1 MTNQN
6 SSESSQ
12 GLHRYAACLAIAGSA
27 AFLALLTIVSF
38 LEPQISTAWDLV
50 SDYELGSYGWMMRL
64 AFFCFAIYGIAMF
77 VALRPYVQT
86 RKGRYGL
93 LLLLIAGVIGGV
105 GAGIFTTDPT
115 YAQTSTTIGDL
126 HTLCGLTYILGFPIA
141 ATFISRDL
149 AANSKWFAHRRW
161 VNLVT
166 ILVWIGVAAFFLSSP
181 PLVQG
186 LVGYPNR
193 YMVVI
198 YQVWI
203 LVVAGLTW
211 RLDKQNK
218 GETKE

>member
-1 MTNQN
+1 
-6 SSESSQ
+6 
-12 GLHRYAACLAIAGSA
+12 
-27 AFLALLTIVSF
+27 
-38 LEPQISTAWDLV
+38 
-50 SDYELGSYGWMMRL
+50 MMRL
-64 AFFCFAIYGIAMF
+64 AFFCFAIYSVAMF

-86 RKGRYGL
+86 RKGGYGL

-115 YAQTSTTIGDL
+115 NAQTITMIGGL

-141 ATFISRDL
+141 TIFISRDL

-166 ILVWIGVAAFFLSSP
+166 ILVWTGVAAFVLSQINVLP
-181 PLVQG
+181 
-186 LVGYPNR
+186 GYPNR

>member
-149 AANSKWFAHRRW
+149 AANSKWLAHRRW

-166 ILVWIGVAAFFLSSP
+166 ILVWTGVAAFVLEGLIVLS
-181 PLVQG
+181 
-186 LVGYPNR
+186 GYPNR

-218 GETKE
+218 GETLKNE